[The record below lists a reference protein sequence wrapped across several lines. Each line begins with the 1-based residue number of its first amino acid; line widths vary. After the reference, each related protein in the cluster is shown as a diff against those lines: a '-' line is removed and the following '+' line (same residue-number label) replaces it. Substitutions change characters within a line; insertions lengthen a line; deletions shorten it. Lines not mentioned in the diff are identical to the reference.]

1 MNEKNETK
9 HIPWVEKYR
18 PNTFESIVLDKNN
31 MKMFQNMIKSNYFPN
46 ILLYGP
52 PGTGK
57 TTTIMNLVNTF
68 QKQNDQVNKGLLIH
82 LNASDER
89 GIDIIRNQIYQFV
102 HSKTLFTLGTKIVI
116 LDEVDYMTKNAQQ
129 ALKNILRG
137 VNGNIRFFL
146 ICNYITRIDESLQNE
161 FVRLRFNKL
170 PEVKINEFL
179 KRICNA
185 EQLTLEDE
193 TITSI
198 QIFYR
203 SDIRSMINYI
213 QCNQNKSNGQP
224 VVNNDVW
231 RKFTSILLQKE
242 CFIEASFYLDNI
254 SSSYNTELRF
264 LVKHYLS
271 YIIRFRK
278 EFVTIKF
285 MKVVDFITHNQES
298 DVQHMKMYMIFKLND
313 IFMTIDSKTK

>member
-1 MNEKNETK
+1 
-9 HIPWVEKYR
+9 
-18 PNTFESIVLDKNN
+18 
-31 MKMFQNMIKSNYFPN
+31 MFQNMIKSNYFPN